1 MQWHFLA
8 DLSFYCAVRSWE
20 RRTTMMSWC
29 AWRRWKVWHLCR
41 AYEDFLITASVHIIV
56 SLTSRELVANVY
68 LLHVLVCM
76 IMQVRYYLGII
87 LGYGLN
93 NCTSKQRSMHP
104 IVLTKLANHRETEII
119 FQMLKMKSY
128 AWQA

>member
-1 MQWHFLA
+1 MQQYFSGRFEFL
-8 DLSFYCAVRSWE
+8 LWSSSWE

-29 AWRRWKVWHLCR
+29 VWGRWKVWHLCC
-41 AYEDFLITASVHIIV
+41 AYEDFLITASVHFLI
-56 SLTSRELVANVY
+56 SLTSRKLVVIVY

-76 IMQVRYYLGII
+76 IMQGRYYWGII

-93 NCTSKQRSMHP
+93 NCNSKQRSMHP
-104 IVLTKLANHRETEII
+104 IVLTKLANHGENERI
-119 FQMLKMKSY
+119 FQKLKMKSY